1 MATKFTYLY
10 HLRPWSK
17 EQVEVATKVDLLFG
31 GLYYEN
37 GRELCSLDSV
47 AYCAEWFD
55 FVVVETETH
64 VILLSRHA
72 DAGQETWRCHRIDD
86 HFCSMQK

>member
-10 HLRPWSK
+10 HNRRWSK
-17 EQVEVATKVDLLFG
+17 EQVEVARKVDLLFG
-31 GLYYEN
+31 GLYYHDD
-37 GRELCSLDSV
+37 REFTSLDSV

-55 FVVVETETH
+55 FLVVEIDNI

-72 DAGQETWRCHRIDD
+72 DAGQVTWRCHRIDD
-86 HFCSMQK
+86 QFCSMQK